1 MAEYVIKEVI
11 PKSGKML
18 EIHEEVLG
26 RRCYILALEKNQRG
40 FIKFEPSYDPG
51 RLHRLH
57 TSTVMDIIE
66 TEDGSQI
73 SIETANTTYVLER
86 ITENTALYNHGWQFS
101 REEAM
106 DDIIK
111 YLSSQD
117 EEYFAERETTKS
129 KVLSKVQTEFFISGC
144 CEDAY
149 VDKPR
154 KKKKGKRKTGMEYR
168 RTMAIKHRD
177 DLMWIINHCGYNPM
191 AGYVDWDWVDGK
203 WQPVGK
209 YIKYPKNSNA
219 QRHWK
224 RYSNKI
230 VRRSKE
236 VFRGNQYRKCFDY
249 WWTLY

>member
-1 MAEYVIKEVI
+1 MIDVGNCYFACDECPISEGVERRLRAAKE
-11 PKSGKML
+11 G
-18 EIHEEVLG
+18 G
-26 RRCYILALEKNQRG
+26 
-40 FIKFEPSYDPG
+40 YDP
-51 RLHRLH
+51 
-57 TSTVMDIIE
+57 
-66 TEDGSQI
+66 
-73 SIETANTTYVLER
+73 
-86 ITENTALYNHGWQFS
+86 QF
-101 REEAM
+101 
-106 DDIIK
+106 
-111 YLSSQD
+111 
-117 EEYFAERETTKS
+117 EYCGCD
-129 KVLSKVQTEFFISGC
+129 KVQTEFFISGC

-154 KKKKGKRKTGMEYR
+154 KRKKGKRKTGMEYR
-168 RTMAIKHRD
+168 RAMAIKHRD

-219 QRHWK
+219 QRYWK

-236 VFRGNQYRKCFDY
+236 VYRGNQYRKCFDY